1 MWRLRARRGPG
12 LNVALA
18 YPTLDQVA
26 AASVRQLALW
36 SRFLDSPG
44 ISALGRSDFEETMSR
59 EAVIQRTIN
68 ARFLELGGWTPEL
81 SKSIGWDQ

>member
-1 MWRLRARRGPG
+1 MEPPL
-12 LNVALA
+12 V

-44 ISALGRSDFEETMSR
+44 ISALGCADFEETMSQEQTVAGAIR
-59 EAVIQRTIN
+59 
-68 ARFLELGGWTPEL
+68 ARFKELGGMTPEL
-81 SKSIGWDQ
+81 SKSIGWDRP